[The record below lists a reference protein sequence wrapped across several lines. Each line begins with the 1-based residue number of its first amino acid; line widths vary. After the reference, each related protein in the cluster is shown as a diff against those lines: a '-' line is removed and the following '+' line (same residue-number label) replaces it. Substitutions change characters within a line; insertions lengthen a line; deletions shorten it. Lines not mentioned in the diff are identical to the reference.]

1 MPEHVVSLAPR
12 RNFIDTVYTYK
23 VLVIPSVVLGI
34 LDPWQD
40 FNIHWRNCKDVRVN
54 EIMIKSI

>member
-40 FNIHWRNCKDVRVN
+40 FNIH
-54 EIMIKSI
+54 